1 MGTHLGGLWQ
11 KRRSSMTYATQRSL
25 GLDPFQMQLP
35 MNVQADMA
43 NRVGT
48 ASSMSPAPSFAS
60 LVHQLPVLSIPGGT
74 TQRLAEIV
82 IDRARTPI
90 YRVGVLLTMLTGDRR
105 YANDSSTIPRRWL
118 PCARLSHSL
127 GLPDEFVGRL
137 ATAPNSSAFEAAAR
151 PILQEFVRRANI
163 ARSVGPSWGGSLSN
177 PSLVRARPQAL
188 SGTMDGAGG
197 TILIGGVLLVAAG
210 VAIYFAVNH
219 AKEERV
225 LRARIVEKDG
235 AAGLA
240 QYEDA
245 KTKRAAVQG
254 GLGILSG
261 LAWGGDNRRM
271 RRNKSRSRKRK
282 TSKR

>member
-43 NRVGT
+43 NRVGFQQQQ
-48 ASSMSPAPSFAS
+48 SS
-60 LVHQLPVLSIPGGT
+60 G
-74 TQRLAEIV
+74 
-82 IDRARTPI
+82 
-90 YRVGVLLTMLTGDRR
+90 
-105 YANDSSTIPRRWL
+105 
-118 PCARLSHSL
+118 
-127 GLPDEFVGRL
+127 
-137 ATAPNSSAFEAAAR
+137 
-151 PILQEFVRRANI
+151 
-163 ARSVGPSWGGSLSN
+163 
-177 PSLVRARPQAL
+177 
-188 SGTMDGAGG
+188 GAGG
-197 TILIGGVLLVAAG
+197 AILIGGVLLVAAG

-271 RRNKSRSRKRK
+271 RRNKKRARK
-282 TSKR
+282 TSRH